1 MKKYYV
7 YSHYNE
13 KYGTFYVGKGSNERL
28 FNTKNRSFFWNRIVK
43 KYGFTASIIEECE
56 NEKTAF
62 EREIFWIAYFKK
74 NGQCVANFTLGGEGV
89 NVEKRWWNDKI
100 SKSLKGIKRPCGKE
114 NKSYKDF
121 ADEDLLRRLYVN
133 YGLSSVK
140 ISELLGVSC
149 TTVCARLLSYG
160 IKTKPKGKIIICVD
174 DGIEHESI
182 KSAARHYGLYRE
194 NIRKVLS
201 GKYKT
206 TGNLKFIYKE

>member
-28 FNTKNRSFFWNRIVK
+28 FNTKNRSIFWNRIVK

-62 EREIFWIAYFKK
+62 EMEIFWIAYFKK

-89 NVEKRWWNDKI
+89 NVEKRWWGDKI
-100 SKSLKGIKRPCGKE
+100 SKSLKGRKNPCGKE

-121 ADEDLLRRLYVN
+121 ADEDLLRRLYVDD
-133 YGLSSVK
+133 GLSSVK
-140 ISELLGVSC
+140 ISKLLGVSC
-149 TTVCARLLSYG
+149 TTVLARLLSYG
-160 IKTKPKGKIIICVD
+160 IKAKLKGKIIICVD

-182 KSAARHYGLYRE
+182 TSAARHYGLHRE